1 MNKILII
8 LLLIVSSVNAQLI
21 TNNSLSPEDLIKNV
35 LVGRG
40 VNISNVTFTGNTKA
54 IGQFVGVNSNIG
66 VDNGVILSTGTV
78 LDNVLLTGQKNGPIG
93 PNNNPSS
100 GTVWNENGDN
110 DLESLVNKITYD
122 AAVLEFDFVPQGDT
136 VEFEYVFASEEYLE
150 EVDNVQFNDVFAFF
164 ISGPGIAGVTNLAI
178 VPGTST
184 EISVGTINNV
194 SNSNLYINNGTGN
207 LTDNEPEYTDATVV
221 NFNGFTVP
229 LKAVSKVQPCKSY
242 HLKIAIADCTDKSF
256 DSGVFLKGGSLTS
269 NPQFEP
275 KQETSV
281 DIGSENLIPEGCSNG
296 ILKISRTENLWDNL
310 TIEYRVLGDA
320 ENGVDYNTLSGS
332 VSFPANATTTNV
344 TIVPINDAILEP
356 DESVILRFP
365 NPNVCLMDSLDYT
378 YNITELLPINSHPD
392 SADIVCPGEDVVINS
407 NFSGGFGPY
416 LYSWDNGDDL
426 ISTKVSPLVDEVF
439 EFTVVDACGTSTSND
454 FKVTVPNY
462 SALSINLGED
472 TTVGCSGVNIDL
484 TPSISGGSGG
494 YVFDWASGESL
505 FSISPQITKTKEF
518 ILKVTDDCL
527 IEASDSVTVILD
539 YPEFTVKI
547 LNDTVV
553 CPGDSVEFSID
564 VTGGISPYVYI
575 WENGRQNSV
584 AVFASDESRFI
595 KISVSDSCGIIP
607 AKDSVELA
615 IQKPSAD
622 FFITS
627 SRKETDEIIY
637 FRNNSEGGV
646 ESFSWN
652 FGNGV
657 NSTDEHTNTVYT
669 TDSTYV
675 VNLEVTDSSGCKDH
689 ITKLLK
695 IIPPLYFY
703 VPNCFTPND
712 DGLNDFF
719 LVKGIGIKAFNLTI
733 FDKWGVEVFGT
744 NDINSPWYG
753 TSHTDK
759 EMPVGV
765 YVYKIT
771 LEGESGDDVE
781 RLGTITLLR

>member
-8 LLLIVSSVNAQLI
+8 LLLVVSSVNAQLV

-40 VNISNVTFTGNTKA
+40 VDISNVTFTGNANA

-78 LDNVLLTGQKNGPIG
+78 LDHVLLTGQKNGPIG
-93 PNNNPSS
+93 PNNNSAS

-110 DLESLVNKITYD
+110 DLESLVNKITFD
-122 AAVLEFDFVPQGDT
+122 AAVLEFDFIPQGDT

-178 VPGTST
+178 VPGTNT
-184 EISVGTINNV
+184 VISVGTINDDY
-194 SNSNLYINNGTGN
+194 NSNLYINNGTGK
-207 LTDNEPEYTDATVV
+207 LADNEPEYTDARVV

-229 LKAVSKVQPCKSY
+229 LKAVSKVEPCKSY

-275 KQETSV
+275 KQKTSV
-281 DIGSENLIPEGCSNG
+281 DIGRENLIPEGCSNG
-296 ILKISRTENLWDNL
+296 VLEISRTENLWDNL
-310 TIEYRVLGDA
+310 TIEYRILGDA
-320 ENGVDYNTLSGS
+320 ENGVDYNNLSGS

-344 TIVPINDAILEP
+344 TIVPINDAISEAN
-356 DESVILRFP
+356 ESVILRFP
-365 NPNVCLMDSLDYT
+365 NPNVCLTDSLDYT
-378 YNITELLPINSHPD
+378 YNITELLPMNSLPD
-392 SADIVCPGEDVVINS
+392 SADIVCPGEELIINS
-407 NFSGGFGPY
+407 NFSGGFSPY
-416 LYSWDNGDDL
+416 LYSWDNGANL
-426 ISTKVSPLVDEVF
+426 IATKVSPFVTEVF
-439 EFTVVDACGTSTSND
+439 EFTVTDACGTNTSND
-454 FKVTVPNY
+454 FKVAVPNY
-462 SALSINLGED
+462 LALSIDLGED
-472 TTVGCSGVNIDL
+472 TTVGCSGVNVNL

-494 YVFDWASGESL
+494 YVFDWTNGESL
-505 FSISPQITKTKEF
+505 FSISPQITETKEF

-527 IEASDSVTVILD
+527 IEASDSVKIILD

-564 VTGGISPYVYI
+564 VTGGISPYVYV
-575 WENGRQNSV
+575 WENGSQNSV
-584 AVFASDESRFI
+584 AIFASDESRFI

-615 IQKPSAD
+615 IQKPTAD
-622 FFITS
+622 FFITT

-646 ESFSWN
+646 ESFSWDL
-652 FGNGV
+652 GNGV
-657 NSTDEHTNTVYT
+657 SSEDEHTNTIYT

-675 VNLEVTDSSGCKDH
+675 VNLEVTDSSGCKDL

-695 IIPPLYFY
+695 ITPPLYFY

-719 LVKGIGIKAFNLTI
+719 LAKGIGIKTFNLII
-733 FDKWGVEVFGT
+733 FDKWGVEVFAT
-744 NDINSPWYG
+744 NDINSAWYG
-753 TSHTDK
+753 TSHTGK